1 MSVLNNL
8 FKHEAL
14 LTHMPSS
21 ETESMEQRYTRTA
34 ILLHWLVAFG
44 LVGTFALGF
53 YMEGLP
59 FSPNKLKLYSWHKWA
74 GVTLL
79 ALALLRLVWRA
90 THRPPALPSSMGPFA
105 TLAAHAGHAVLYFL
119 MLAIPVSG
127 WLMSSAKGVPV
138 VWFGIVP
145 LPDLVSKDKE
155 LGNLLQSLHVIFN
168 YTLLVAVA
176 GHAAAALQ
184 HHFIKKD
191 QVLTR
196 MLPALGRRQA

>member
-1 MSVLNNL
+1 
-8 FKHEAL
+8 
-14 LTHMPSS
+14 
-21 ETESMEQRYTRTA
+21 MEQRYTRTA

-44 LVGTFALGF
+44 LTGTFVLGF

-59 FSPNKLKLYSWHKWA
+59 FSPDKLKLYSWHKWA

-79 ALALLRLVWRA
+79 VLVLARLAWRV
-90 THRPPALPSSMGPFA
+90 THRPPELPLTMGPSA
-105 TLAAHAGHAVLYFL
+105 RLAAHVGHAVLYFL
-119 MLAIPVSG
+119 MFAIPVSG

-155 LGNLLQSLHVIFN
+155 LGDLLQNAHVIFN

-176 GHAAAALQ
+176 GHVAAALQ

-191 QVLTR
+191 QILAR
-196 MLPALGRRQA
+196 MLPFMGRRKA